1 MFLKRRKEIPQNT
14 GNGLVG
20 LQVDFRS
27 EKRGSSQEESSEC
40 WCFYILEFLYFYES
54 FLYKYNNQRKRFS
67 GRSASSVEAY
77 IKEQVKDYKLTIKEQ
92 DSKSDVIKGS
102 DISLQYKESDEI
114 EKALKKQNGFAWP
127 LALFSKNQKRFPL
140 QFHSMKLL

>member
-1 MFLKRRKEIPQNT
+1 M
-14 GNGLVG
+14 LVLLYLG
-20 LQVDFRS
+20 ISVFFMS
-27 EKRGSSQEESSEC
+27 H
-40 WCFYILEFLYFYES
+40 FYINTTING
-54 FLYKYNNQRKRFS
+54 KDFS

-114 EKALKKQNGFAWP
+114 EKALKKAEWFCMAAGAVF
-127 LALFSKNQKRFPL
+127 KEIRKD
-140 QFHSMKLL
+140 FHCCFIR

>member
-1 MFLKRRKEIPQNT
+1 MSEKKVVRRRKVRRKKKQKTIDKKIWMII
-14 GNGLVG
+14 GGIIAGLVIVY
-20 LQVDFRS
+20 LAISVFFMS
-27 EKRGSSQEESSEC
+27 H
-40 WCFYILEFLYFYES
+40 FYINTTING
-54 FLYKYNNQRKRFS
+54 KDFS

-114 EKALKKQNGFAWP
+114 EKALK
-127 LALFSKNQKRFPL
+127 
-140 QFHSMKLL
+140 